1 MSFVETALQFDCQGE
16 KLLGILSS
24 PTGSTP
30 PTGDGVIIVVG
41 GPQYRAGAHR
51 QFVIFARSLASQG
64 TTVMRFDVRGMGDSS
79 GPLWNFESLTD
90 DIGAAINAF
99 IEHAPNAK
107 RIVLAGLCDGASAA
121 LMYLQD
127 TQDQRVCGLCLLNPW
142 LRSEQTLAQTHI
154 KHYYWQRITSGDFWR
169 KALSG
174 GVGLKALQGLLT
186 SVRVALAPKSTV
198 AGPGRGRG
206 ELDFRSAMLKG
217 WQTFNGPVCLVIS
230 TADMTAQEF
239 LGGVQADALWRNV
252 LGRSSVTR
260 IDIEGA
266 DHTLS
271 ALADQSRFET
281 TLARWLANSR
291 SQTTAH
297 S

>member
-51 QFVIFARSLASQG
+51 QFVSLARSLASQG

-107 RIVLAGLCDGASAA
+107 RIVLVGLCDGASAA

-154 KHYYWQRITSGDFWR
+154 KHYYWQRITSADFWR

-174 GVGLKALQGLLT
+174 GVGLKALQGLLD
-186 SVRVALAPKSTV
+186 SVRVA
-198 AGPGRGRG
+198 
-206 ELDFRSAMLKG
+206 
-217 WQTFNGPVCLVIS
+217 
-230 TADMTAQEF
+230 
-239 LGGVQADALWRNV
+239 
-252 LGRSSVTR
+252 
-260 IDIEGA
+260 
-266 DHTLS
+266 
-271 ALADQSRFET
+271 
-281 TLARWLANSR
+281 
-291 SQTTAH
+291 
-297 S
+297 